1 MGAKNALAKREGL
14 EMYIETQFC
23 FEAPIVL
30 EWEKSVRAAGNE
42 LPIRIGI
49 PGPATIKTLFR
60 FAQISGIGPS
70 MRFISKQ
77 ARNVAKLMT
86 VQSPH
91 LLLSD
96 LAKGMADDSDCLIE
110 HFHFYP
116 FGGFAK
122 PQFTQMQSH
131 PVAFSFCQRAALT
144 LSVPR
149 PKRHSGEYLM
159 TKTLISSDKQEI
171 TIGFDAPFCVIGERI
186 NPTGRKLLAAEMAAG
201 DYSRVLSDAVAQ
213 VEAGAIMLDVNAGIP
228 MADEPAILAEAIQLV
243 QNTVDVPLAID
254 SSIVAALEA
263 GLAVY
268 KGKPIVNS
276 VTGEEERLEV
286 VLPLVKNMVRLLLQ
300 FQMMK
305 RAFLKIQTYVLMWPR
320 KLLNAPLIM
329 EFA

>member
-1 MGAKNALAKREGL
+1 MAASIQQIKTAVEGWSIEVTPTGATKIESFATCLSPGTTVNVTFLPGSDPLETVAVAKRLHNEGMNAVPHLAARSLKDADQIDTLLAAYRVEAGVDEVLIIGGGVDQPIGAFDNSLQILETGLLQKHGIRRVGVAGHPEGSPDISQIEITEALVAKNALARREGL

-30 EWEKSVRAAGNE
+30 EWEKTVRAAGNE

-96 LAKGMADDSDCLIE
+96 LAQGMADDPDCLIE

-122 PQFTQMQSH
+122 T
-131 PVAFSFCQRAALT
+131 AIYANAIA
-144 LSVPR
+144 
-149 PKRHSGEYLM
+149 SG
-159 TKTLISSDKQEI
+159 S
-171 TIGFDAPFCVIGERI
+171 
-186 NPTGRKLLAAEMAAG
+186 
-201 DYSRVLSDAVAQ
+201 
-213 VEAGAIMLDVNAGIP
+213 
-228 MADEPAILAEAIQLV
+228 IQLLPKGGF
-243 QNTVDVPLAID
+243 NIKGT
-254 SSIVAALEA
+254 AA
-263 GLAVY
+263 
-268 KGKPIVNS
+268 
-276 VTGEEERLEV
+276 
-286 VLPLVKNMVRLLLQ
+286 
-300 FQMMK
+300 
-305 RAFLKIQTYVLMWPR
+305 
-320 KLLNAPLIM
+320 
-329 EFA
+329 

>member
-1 MGAKNALAKREGL
+1 MAASIEQIKTAVEGWSIEVTPTGATKIESFATCLSPGTTVNVTFLPGSDPLETVAVAKRLHNEGMNAVPHLAARSLKDVDQIDTLLAAYRVEAGVDEVLIIGGGVDQPIGAFDNSLQILETGLLQKHGIRRVGVAGHPEGSPDISQIEITEALVAKNALARREGL

-30 EWEKSVRAAGNE
+30 EWEKTVRAAGNE

-96 LAKGMADDSDCLIE
+96 LAQGMADDPDCLIE

-122 PQFTQMQSH
+122 T
-131 PVAFSFCQRAALT
+131 AIYANAIA
-144 LSVPR
+144 
-149 PKRHSGEYLM
+149 SG
-159 TKTLISSDKQEI
+159 S
-171 TIGFDAPFCVIGERI
+171 
-186 NPTGRKLLAAEMAAG
+186 
-201 DYSRVLSDAVAQ
+201 
-213 VEAGAIMLDVNAGIP
+213 
-228 MADEPAILAEAIQLV
+228 IQLLPKGGF
-243 QNTVDVPLAID
+243 NIKGT
-254 SSIVAALEA
+254 A
-263 GLAVY
+263 G
-268 KGKPIVNS
+268 
-276 VTGEEERLEV
+276 
-286 VLPLVKNMVRLLLQ
+286 
-300 FQMMK
+300 
-305 RAFLKIQTYVLMWPR
+305 
-320 KLLNAPLIM
+320 
-329 EFA
+329 